1 MTYRLVIKQEAVLDT
16 QAAYD
21 YYERQKPGLGERF
34 LEHLVARYNDISTD
48 PENYSF
54 LSGDE
59 RKILRDIKLR
69 SFPFVVIFEISATDE
84 VVVYSV
90 RNTHRKPR

>member
-1 MTYRLVIKQEAVLDT
+1 MPYRLVIKQGAVWDT

-34 LEHLVARYNDISTD
+34 LEHLIARYDDLSTD
-48 PENYSF
+48 PQNYSF
-54 LSGDE
+54 LSGDKRE
-59 RKILRDIKLR
+59 ILRDVKLR
-69 SFPFVVIFEISATDE
+69 TFPFVVIFEISATDE
-84 VVVYSV
+84 VVIYAV